1 MNPEPALQSELL
13 SYLGQLGSNDQ
24 ARVVDF
30 ARTLIGTPNGKK
42 TGTPGKELLKLA
54 GTIPHE
60 DLMEMKHAIEEDC
73 ERIDPHLPFSLSSV
87 SSARQLKAD
96 G

>member
-30 ARTLIGTPNGKK
+30 AQHLAKAPNGKQV
-42 TGTPGKELLKLA
+42 GAAGKDVLRLA
-54 GTIPHE
+54 GTISAE
-60 DLMEMKHAIEEDC
+60 DAEQMIQAIEEGC
-73 ERIDPHLPFSLSSV
+73 EQIDAS
-87 SSARQLKAD
+87 KW
-96 G
+96 

>member
-30 ARTLIGTPNGKK
+30 ARNLAKAPNGKQV
-42 TGTPGKELLKLA
+42 GAPGKNLLPFV
-54 GTIPHE
+54 GMIPHE
-60 DLMEMKHAIEEDC
+60 DLMEMKRAIEEDC
-73 ERIDPHLPFSLSSV
+73 ERIFPSEW
-87 SSARQLKAD
+87 
-96 G
+96 